1 MHTVLVGE
9 ILQLA
14 ALCLLC
20 VISSELQ
27 SSPHLENEEL
37 VSATQVSLSLYE
49 LAEASTPTLAVQRL
63 DSTPATHLG
72 VAFVAATLQSRQA
85 SRCTCLCL

>member
-20 VISSELQ
+20 VISGELQ

-37 VSATQVSLSLYE
+37 VNATQVSLSLYE

>member
-1 MHTVLVGE
+1 MSG
-9 ILQLA
+9 
-14 ALCLLC
+14 
-20 VISSELQ
+20 ELQ

-63 DSTPATHLG
+63 DSTPTTHLG
-72 VAFVAATLQSRQA
+72 VAFVTASLQSRQA
-85 SRCTCLCL
+85 IRCTCLCL

>member
-1 MHTVLVGE
+1 MSG
-9 ILQLA
+9 
-14 ALCLLC
+14 
-20 VISSELQ
+20 ELQ

-49 LAEASTPTLAVQRL
+49 LAEASTPTLAAQRL